1 MVRGRGS
8 MQFTLL
14 RDEIPKAKASIGYE
28 NEHTLNLL
36 TVYAKTLYMDK
47 GNISELMEAS
57 MVLEDAE
64 KVARRVLGPAHPLTV
79 EMGNDMKRVGERMD
93 ELAAL
98 AIAHSKNPS
107 SSAGRAVK
115 TFSLDQLSGLIDKLA
130 VDSPALKK

>member
-1 MVRGRGS
+1 MSFAVTASRSNEGT
-8 MQFTLL
+8 MKAPKDAMAEAKKLL

-93 ELAAL
+93 ELAKL
-98 AIAHSKNPS
+98 AIRTKC
-107 SSAGRAVK
+107 K
-115 TFSLDQLSGLIDKLA
+115 FFY
-130 VDSPALKK
+130 

>member
-1 MVRGRGS
+1 MV
-8 MQFTLL
+8 
-14 RDEIPKAKASIGYE
+14 A
-28 NEHTLNLL
+28 
-36 TVYAKTLYMDK
+36 VYAKALYMDK

-93 ELAAL
+93 ELGEL
-98 AIAHSKNPS
+98 AVAHFKNPS
-107 SSAGRAVK
+107 SSTGRGVK

-130 VDSPALKK
+130 VDSPALNK

>member
-1 MVRGRGS
+1 MRTTKHAPRGPCHFLEHPHALADIVQRG
-8 MQFTLL
+8 
-14 RDEIPKAKASIGYE
+14 AVGA
-28 NEHTLNLL
+28 
-36 TVYAKTLYMDK
+36 VYAKTLYMDK

-130 VDSPALKK
+130 MDSPALNK

>member
-1 MVRGRGS
+1 
-8 MQFTLL
+8 
-14 RDEIPKAKASIGYE
+14 
-28 NEHTLNLL
+28 
-36 TVYAKTLYMDK
+36 MDK

-93 ELAAL
+93 ELAKL

-130 VDSPALKK
+130 MDSPALMK

>member
-1 MVRGRGS
+1 MRTTKHAPRGPCHFLEHPHALADIVQRG
-8 MQFTLL
+8 
-14 RDEIPKAKASIGYE
+14 AVGAV
-28 NEHTLNLL
+28 L

-130 VDSPALKK
+130 MDSPALKK

>member
-1 MVRGRGS
+1 MV
-8 MQFTLL
+8 
-14 RDEIPKAKASIGYE
+14 A
-28 NEHTLNLL
+28 
-36 TVYAKTLYMDK
+36 VYAKALYMDK

-79 EMGNDMKRVGERMD
+79 EIGNDIKRVGERMN
-93 ELAAL
+93 ELAEL

-130 VDSPALKK
+130 MDSPALKK